1 MEEKLVQKTCA
12 DFVSELA
19 TKSPVPGGGG
29 ASALVGAIAVALG
42 NMVASLTIG
51 KKKYIDVEEDIIRL
65 QKRAYAIQDKLL
77 ELVDEDAKAFEPLSK
92 AYSMPKETQSQIE
105 EKERVM
111 EEALVKASLVPYK
124 IMEVCIEAIDI
135 IEELAQKGSRLAIS
149 DAGVGASC
157 LEAAI
162 KGSALNVFINTKSM
176 KNRTYADELNQ
187 KTNELLNIG
196 TSKANEIYENVKN
209 RL

>member
-124 IMEVCIEAIDI
+124 TMEVCIEAIDI

-157 LEAAI
+157 LETAI

>member
-111 EEALVKASLVPYK
+111 EEALIKASLVPYK

-176 KNRTYADELNQ
+176 KNRTYAEELNQ

-196 TSKANEIYENVKN
+196 TSKANEIYINVKN

>member
-111 EEALVKASLVPYK
+111 EDSLVKASLVPYK

-149 DAGVGASC
+149 DAGVGAGC

>member
-111 EEALVKASLVPYK
+111 EEALIKASLVPYK